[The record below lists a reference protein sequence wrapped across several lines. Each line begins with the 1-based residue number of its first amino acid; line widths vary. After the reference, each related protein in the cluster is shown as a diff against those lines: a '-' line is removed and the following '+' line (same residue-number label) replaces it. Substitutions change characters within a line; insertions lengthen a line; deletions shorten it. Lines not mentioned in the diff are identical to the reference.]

1 MIKTSRATLFYEIH
15 SDFFLISPAR
25 ASCSAAILRQQLLAE
40 KTFYTAIAR
49 LLARVMKRAT
59 LVSNKCRST
68 G

>member
-1 MIKTSRATLFYEIH
+1 MIKTFRATLFYEIH

-25 ASCSAAILRQQLLAE
+25 ASCSATILRQQLLAE
-40 KTFYTAIAR
+40 KTYTAIAR

>member
-1 MIKTSRATLFYEIH
+1 MIKTFRATLLYEIH

-25 ASCSAAILRQQLLAE
+25 ASCSATILRQQLLAE
-40 KTFYTAIAR
+40 KTSYAAIAR